1 MGFVYKEAA
10 ERRGIKRTHYIE
22 FKTVKVDCYK
32 KIVNKMVKLY
42 QIPVEGTGETDKR
55 VLGRIEV
62 LEETVCK
69 TAWN

>member
-10 ERRGIKRTHYIE
+10 ERSEIKRTHYIE
-22 FKTVKVDCYK
+22 FKTVKVDYYK
-32 KIVNKMVKLY
+32 KIVNKLVKLY

-55 VLGRIEV
+55 VLERIEV

-69 TAWN
+69 TA